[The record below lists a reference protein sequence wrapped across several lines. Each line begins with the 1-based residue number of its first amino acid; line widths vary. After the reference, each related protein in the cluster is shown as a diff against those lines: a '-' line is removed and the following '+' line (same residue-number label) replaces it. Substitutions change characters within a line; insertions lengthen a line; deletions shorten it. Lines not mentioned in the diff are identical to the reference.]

1 MHVFFAS
8 AKAKTAW
15 EVGLPERLNFGDYFW
30 TNAKWA
36 SRLSKRP
43 RHGRAGAA
51 GGREGRP
58 GQRDFSAKRRGPPK
72 AGFGFP
78 IGGFG
83 FSIGG
88 FENSIGGFENSKAG
102 FERPKPA
109 TVCVALPAG
118 RRDAAKGW
126 RFYRRALTK
135 RGLPKQSAW
144 ISAPRRPRL
153 SKSAAVSGPR
163 ARLISTAS
171 VPPGAR
177 EPAAAASARAR

>member
-8 AKAKTAW
+8 AKVKRVW

-43 RHGRAGAA
+43 RHGRAVAA

-78 IGGFG
+78 IGGF
-83 FSIGG
+83 
-88 FENSIGGFENSKAG
+88 ENSIGGFENSIAG

-109 TVCVALPAG
+109 TDGASLPAG

>member
-8 AKAKTAW
+8 AKVKRVW

-36 SRLSKRP
+36 SRLSKRT
-43 RHGRAGAA
+43 RHDRAVAA

-88 FENSIGGFENSKAG
+88 FENSIGGFENSIG
-102 FERPKPA
+102 GVVR
-109 TVCVALPAG
+109 
-118 RRDAAKGW
+118 AKGGVV
-126 RFYRRALTK
+126 RTRGVFLYIYRRICGKKRYSYKGTGVFFCHSSHLALSLL
-135 RGLPKQSAW
+135 RQD
-144 ISAPRRPRL
+144 RL
-153 SKSAAVSGPR
+153 
-163 ARLISTAS
+163 RL
-171 VPPGAR
+171 GHGK
-177 EPAAAASARAR
+177 